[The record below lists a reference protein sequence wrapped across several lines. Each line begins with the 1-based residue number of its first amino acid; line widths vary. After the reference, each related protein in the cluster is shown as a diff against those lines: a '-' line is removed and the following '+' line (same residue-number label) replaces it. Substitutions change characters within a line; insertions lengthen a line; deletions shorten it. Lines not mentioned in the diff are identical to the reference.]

1 MTFVNNA
8 DTTPVSVHLPVRN
21 GDPYFTESVE
31 SILSQTFSEFELVI
45 VDHASTDETPK
56 IIERFA
62 NRDERV
68 KPLRY
73 EGENFIDALNFGIKA
88 CSGEF
93 IARMDADDLSDPER
107 LEKQVEFLRQNR
119 KVGFVG
125 SAVTIFG
132 PDGVQGGYARYEEW
146 INTLITPEEIRRE
159 MFVESP
165 IPNPTVM
172 MRRTVLENLGGYLD
186 FGWPEDYDLYL
197 RSLLAGVVVAKLPDR
212 LLKWR
217 DHSGRTTRT
226 SGRYSRKNFL
236 KVRAHYLSKFLEG
249 REIVIQGAGPTGRI
263 LGKFLIEF
271 GANLKAYLDINPN
284 REGGT
289 KLGLPVYPASRMSEF
304 RGCILLSAVSSWGA
318 REIIREEAK
327 NRGFTEGVDFFCCS

>member
-1 MTFVNNA
+1 MTFVSNA
-8 DTTPVSVHLPVRN
+8 KAPPVSVHLPVKN
-21 GDPYFTESVE
+21 GHAYFTEAVE
-31 SILSQTFSEFELVI
+31 SILSQTFRDFELVI
-45 VDHASTDETPK
+45 VDHASTDETPEL
-56 IIERFA
+56 IERLA
-62 NRDERV
+62 RRDTRV
-68 KPLRY
+68 KTLRY
-73 EGENFIDALNFGIKA
+73 GGENFIDALNFGLSA

-93 IARMDADDLSDPER
+93 IARMDADDISAPDR
-107 LEKQVEFLRQNR
+107 LEMELRFLKENGD
-119 KVGFVG
+119 VGIVG

-146 INTLITPEEIRRE
+146 INSLLSPDEIRRE
-159 MFVESP
+159 IFVESP
-165 IPNPTVM
+165 IPNPSAM
-172 MRRTVLENLGGYLD
+172 MRRSVLESLGGYLD

-197 RSLLAGVVVAKLPDR
+197 RGMLAGIPMAKLPER

-236 KVRAHYLSKFLEG
+236 KVRAYYLSKFLKG

-263 LGKFLIEF
+263 LGKFLLEF
-271 GANLKAYLDINPN
+271 GAELKAYLDINPS

-289 KLGLPVYPASRMSEF
+289 KLGLPVYPASRMAQF
-304 RGCILLSAVSSWGA
+304 RGCVLLAAVSSWGA

-327 NRGFTEGVDFFCCS
+327 NAGFSEGIDFFCCS